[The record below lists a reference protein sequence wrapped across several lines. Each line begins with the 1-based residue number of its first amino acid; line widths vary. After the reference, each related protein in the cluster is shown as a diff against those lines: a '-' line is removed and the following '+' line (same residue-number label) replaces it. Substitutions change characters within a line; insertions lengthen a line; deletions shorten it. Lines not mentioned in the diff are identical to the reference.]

1 MEESLEFL
9 SKVFDLLVDG
19 DVFDTR
25 SNEPKAIVDFHHPK
39 GLEVGLRGEV
49 LIDGDG
55 KVRLEVEMK
64 ANKRNQVLGEGK
76 GWEKLAGILK
86 NFCREF

>member
-39 GLEVGLRGEV
+39 ELEVGFGGKV
-49 LIDGDG
+49 LIEDKGEEEALSRD
-55 KVRLEVEMK
+55 
-64 ANKRNQVLGEGK
+64 EGK
-76 GWEKLAGILK
+76 KRKSSASGLEKLTRNLK
-86 NFCREF
+86 SL

>member
-25 SNEPKAIVDFHHPK
+25 SNEPKAVVDFRHPK
-39 GLEVGLRGEV
+39 E
-49 LIDGDG
+49 
-55 KVRLEVEMK
+55 
-64 ANKRNQVLGEGK
+64 LGV
-76 GWEKLAGILK
+76 KLWFLL
-86 NFCREF
+86 